1 MREVVTMA
9 SVFKR
14 NGKTGR
20 KSPCWTIQYLDAQ
33 GKSRQKKGFTDK
45 QESLRLAER

>member
-14 NGKTGR
+14 KDKDGR
-20 KSPCWTIQYLDAQ
+20 KSPCWTIQYMDAH